1 MPATGPMLQFR
12 QSQVRV
18 VHAMAIAPDPL
29 IDDIQAAFLQ
39 GGVSISAASSG
50 TRPPPTFPSLC
61 RVLACEVAPDRRR
74 LTVLVSRAQA
84 AQLLQDVGE
93 SGRLAVVFSQPSTHR
108 TLQIKGEGARIGPA
122 SDRQLAAVRRHR
134 DAFVS
139 EVVPLGFPDS
149 LVRLLLTCD
158 DDDILAISTIPVAVF
173 DQSPGPRAGRKLQ
186 VAP

>member
-1 MPATGPMLQFR
+1 
-12 QSQVRV
+12 
-18 VHAMAIAPDPL
+18 MAIAPAPL
-29 IDDIQAAFLQ
+29 IDDTQAAFLQ

-50 TRPPPTFPSLC
+50 VRPAPTFPSLC
-61 RVLACEVAPDRRR
+61 RVLACEVAADRRR

-108 TLQIKGEGARIGPA
+108 TLQIKGEHAQIGPA
-122 SDRQLAAVRRHR
+122 SARQLDAVRRHR

-173 DQSPGPRAGRKLQ
+173 DQSPGPRAGSMLQ
-186 VAP
+186 AAS